1 SLRFFLIR
9 RGKLEVRGA
18 SSAAFQELDLDLT
31 DAATDLEHGRAIDP
45 VLLEELDHRSRRSI
59 KSSLSV
65 ARRHATRKPL
75 REERVATARIA
86 APGHCAQAYA
96 RTGPFSEAS

>member
-1 SLRFFLIR
+1 
-9 RGKLEVRGA
+9 
-18 SSAAFQELDLDLT
+18 
-31 DAATDLEHGRAIDP
+31 
-45 VLLEELDHRSRRSI
+45 VLLEELDHPSRRSI

-86 APGHCAQAYA
+86 APGHSAKAYA
-96 RTGPFSEAS
+96 SHPVATVAFDAA

>member
-1 SLRFFLIR
+1 FFLIR
-9 RGKLEVRGA
+9 RREFEIRGA
-18 SSAAFQELDLDLT
+18 SSATFQELDLDLT
-31 DAATDLEHGRAIDP
+31 DAAADLEHSGALDS
-45 VLLEELDHRSRRSI
+45 VLLTDLDHPPRRSI

-65 ARRHATRKPL
+65 ARRHATRKPR